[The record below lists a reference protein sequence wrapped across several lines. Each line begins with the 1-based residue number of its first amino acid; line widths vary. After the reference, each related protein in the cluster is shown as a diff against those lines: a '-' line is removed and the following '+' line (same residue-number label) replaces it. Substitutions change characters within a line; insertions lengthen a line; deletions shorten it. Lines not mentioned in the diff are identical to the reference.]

1 MLRDIMCVD
10 RIPPF
15 QDPALHTALLIGKPH
30 QPLLTRKIELASALL
45 HPSANLHQVTFL
57 GSKYARYSSKLILRI
72 H

>member
-1 MLRDIMCVD
+1 MLHDIMCVD

-57 GSKYARYSSKLILRI
+57 GSEYARYSSELILRI